1 MCRLFPASI
10 LFNTS
15 KLREGISSW
24 GREYGERK
32 GKNMGKIKNF
42 DNGNKD
48 FGLNRI
54 EDAY

>member
-1 MCRLFPASI
+1 MCHLFPASI